1 MLVLSRNV
9 GEAITIR
16 CPDGTEIEL
25 EVVSIGRW
33 RVRLGITAPQEINVV
48 RKERDDGRGTFKVFA
63 GDPQA
68 EVGSSGPGPQGLSKG
83 PAGGGRVGRH
93 EDGTADAR

>member
-9 GEAITIR
+9 GEAITFR

-33 RVRLGITAPQEINVV
+33 RVRLGITAPQEVNVV

-63 GDPQA
+63 GDPQT
-68 EVGSSGPGPQGLSKG
+68 EVGPGGTGPQGLSAG
-83 PAGGGRVGRH
+83 SAGGGRVGRH